1 MKTHQFLTTIL
12 LFLIITNLTAQVG
25 IGNSEPDASSAL
37 DITSTTGG
45 LLPPRKTTSNRNAI
59 GSPATGLI
67 VFNTTDNILQIAE
80 GAIIYGDWYLPS
92 KYELNLMYQMKTTI
106 NTTALEN
113 NGSDFSSYWYWSSTD
128 FSTNNAW
135 GQKLSDGRQANG
147 SKNTE
152 VGVRAV
158 RFF

>member
-1 MKTHQFLTTIL
+1 M
-12 LFLIITNLTAQVG
+12 
-25 IGNSEPDASSAL
+25 
-37 DITSTTGG
+37 
-45 LLPPRKTTSNRNAI
+45 TTSNRNAI

-128 FSTNNAW
+128 FSTNN
-135 GQKLSDGRQANG
+135 
-147 SKNTE
+147 T
-152 VGVRAV
+152 
-158 RFF
+158 

>member
-1 MKTHQFLTTIL
+1 
-12 LFLIITNLTAQVG
+12 
-25 IGNSEPDASSAL
+25 
-37 DITSTTGG
+37 
-45 LLPPRKTTSNRNAI
+45 
-59 GSPATGLI
+59 

>member
-1 MKTHQFLTTIL
+1 M
-12 LFLIITNLTAQVG
+12 
-25 IGNSEPDASSAL
+25 
-37 DITSTTGG
+37 
-45 LLPPRKTTSNRNAI
+45 TTSNRNAI

-113 NGSDFSSYWYWSSTD
+113 NGSDFSSYWFWSSTD
-128 FSTNNAW
+128 FSTNN
-135 GQKLSDGRQANG
+135 
-147 SKNTE
+147 T
-152 VGVRAV
+152 
-158 RFF
+158 